1 MDAPQGRGVHF
12 FILTVGIDSGDE
24 FRLREYIYNG
34 NFCAEDMGGK
44 LK

>member
-1 MDAPQGRGVHF
+1 MLRKGGASIF